1 MFVKVSKN
9 TEVRI
14 LRVRKMFGNRRIKSV
29 IIDDTFILNIMITA
43 IEKTKCLVK
52 IKQIILYIII
62 EIVFSMY
69 QYILL
74 DFWD

>member
-1 MFVKVSKN
+1 MINELNIEMFVKVSKN

-29 IIDDTFILNIMITA
+29 IIDDTFILNIISIA
-43 IEKTKCLVK
+43 
-52 IKQIILYIII
+52 I

-74 DFWD
+74 DFLD

>member
-14 LRVRKMFGNRRIKSV
+14 LRVRKMFVNRRIKSV
-29 IIDDTFILNIMITA
+29 IIDDTFILNIISIA
-43 IEKTKCLVK
+43 IEKTKFLVK
-52 IKQIILYIII
+52 IKQTILCIII